1 MWAELCKSALRAESL
16 TCRSSS
22 HLLLWS
28 ESNGSHR
35 HLRVTL
41 LDSTPID
48 ARKSLRASL
57 RARRRSVPNSE
68 RVRAA
73 QLVARNVDRRFPLRS
88 GLRIAVYA
96 ALPSE
101 LDTAP
106 LIALARSR
114 DCRIYVPR
122 IDRHSLGRKMRFVE
136 LTGRQRRNRLG
147 IEEPEGAPTIG
158 ARWLDVVFLP
168 LVGFDSRGVR
178 LGMGGGYYDR
188 AFEFRRWR
196 TVWHAPR
203 LVGLAYSFQQVER
216 ITSAAHDVRLD
227 AVVTEE
233 GVVKCAI
240 G

>member
-1 MWAELCKSALRAESL
+1 MPK
-16 TCRSSS
+16 
-22 HLLLWS
+22 
-28 ESNGSHR
+28 
-35 HLRVTL
+35 
-41 LDSTPID
+41 
-48 ARKSLRASL
+48 
-57 RARRRSVPNSE
+57 SE

-73 QLVARNVDRRFPLRS
+73 QLVARNVASRFHLRS

-101 LDTAP
+101 LDTVP

-122 IDRHSLGRKMRFVE
+122 IDRHSLGRRMRFVE

-147 IEEPEGAPTIG
+147 VDEPEGALAIG
-158 ARWLDVVFLP
+158 ARWLDIVFLP

-196 TVWHAPR
+196 SVWHAPR

-216 ITSAAHDVRLD
+216 ITSATHDVRLD

-233 GVVKCAI
+233 GAFQCAI

>member
-1 MWAELCKSALRAESL
+1 MP
-16 TCRSSS
+16 
-22 HLLLWS
+22 
-28 ESNGSHR
+28 
-35 HLRVTL
+35 
-41 LDSTPID
+41 LDP
-48 ARKSLRASL
+48 RKSLRASL
-57 RARRRSVPNSE
+57 RALRRSVSPAE
-68 RVRAA
+68 RARVA
-73 QLVARNVDRRFPLRS
+73 QLVAHNVDRRFHLRS
-88 GLRIAVYA
+88 RLAHRRIR
-96 ALPSE
+96 LPTLE

-122 IDRHSLGRKMRFVE
+122 IDRHTLGRKMRFVE
-136 LTGRQRRNRLG
+136 LTGQQRRNRLG
-147 IEEPEGAPTIG
+147 IEEPEASHTLG

-168 LVGFDSRGVR
+168 LVGFDSSGVR

-196 TVWHAPR
+196 TAWHSPR

-216 ITSAAHDVRLD
+216 ITAAAHDVRLD

-233 GVVKCAI
+233 RAFPCAI

>member
-1 MWAELCKSALRAESL
+1 
-16 TCRSSS
+16 
-22 HLLLWS
+22 LLWS
-28 ESNGSHR
+28 ESNGAHR

-41 LDSTPID
+41 LNPTLID

-57 RARRRSVPNSE
+57 RARRRSVPEVE
-68 RVRAA
+68 RARAA
-73 QLVARNVDRRFPLRS
+73 QLVAHNVDWRFHLRP

-96 ALPSE
+96 SLPSE

-114 DCRIYVPR
+114 ACRIYVPR
-122 IDRHSLGRKMRFVE
+122 IDRHSLGRRMRFVE

-147 IEEPEGAPTIG
+147 IDEPEGALTIG

-188 AFEFRRWR
+188 AFAFRRWR

-203 LVGLAYSFQQVER
+203 LVGLAYSFQQIER
-216 ITSAAHDVRLD
+216 ITAAAHDVRLD

-233 GVVKCAI
+233 RVIQCAI